1 MADSFRLHIVTPE
14 GEILDQQVVEMT
26 APGIRG
32 EFGVL
37 PGHARF
43 MTALGV
49 GELRYRRAGGGDG
62 LIAVAGGFAEVDPE
76 GVSVLAQT
84 AEDAEQIDVV
94 RAEAA
99 LRRAQQ
105 RLEAAEDG
113 IDIERATL
121 AVERSLTR
129 LRVAQARGI
138 KASRTQITTTEQ
150 PIPGEKPDED

>member
-1 MADSFRLHIVTPE
+1 MAESFRLHIVTPE
-14 GEILDQQVVEMT
+14 GELLDEQVVEMT
-26 APGIRG
+26 APGLRG

-49 GELRYRRAGGGDG
+49 GELRYRQAAGGDG
-62 LIAVAGGFAEVDPE
+62 LVAVAGGFAEVDPE

-84 AEDAEQIDVV
+84 AEDAEEIDVV

-105 RLEAAEDG
+105 RLEVAEDG
-113 IDIERATL
+113 VDVERATL

-129 LRVAQARGI
+129 LRVAQARGV

-150 PIPGEKPDED
+150 PIPGESPDEN

>member
-14 GEILDQQVVEMT
+14 GEILDDQVVEMT
-26 APGIRG
+26 APGIQG

-43 MTALGV
+43 MTALGI
-49 GELRYRRAGGGDG
+49 GELRYRQASGGEGR
-62 LIAVAGGFAEVDPE
+62 LVVAGGFAEVEAE

-84 AEDAEQIDVV
+84 AEDAERIDVA

-105 RLEAAEDG
+105 RLEAPEQEVDV
-113 IDIERATL
+113 ERATL
-121 AVERSLTR
+121 AVERSLAR
-129 LRVAQARGI
+129 LRVAQARGV
-138 KASRTQITTTEQ
+138 KSARTQITTTEM
-150 PIPGEKPDED
+150 PIPGESSDEE